1 LDQIL
6 EEAIIINFFNDL
18 IKPIS
23 IFFIFAILGLL
34 TEKIILMRLLSTKI
48 AKNYL
53 LKIIIKSF
61 NWVFSIFFIIIGLHI
76 ALYNY
81 PYIYQNSFL
90 INKILTSLEIFIV
103 FLFIARISS
112 KIIVYYFSKNDSI
125 LPATSIIS
133 NVIFISV
140 IFLGILVILEGIG
153 ISDVPILTTF
163 GVGGLAVSLALQDTL
178 SNFFAGI
185 HILASKKIQPGNTI
199 ILENGQRGK
208 VTDINW
214 RNTTLLTPD
223 NNMIIIPNSKIS
235 TSIITNYSFPEE
247 NFSVSL
253 QIGISYDS
261 DLDDTEEKTLNFL
274 KNFVQHTPGCVKN
287 VDPTLR
293 YQKFD
298 NSCITFS
305 IYLRV
310 ESYSD
315 QFIVLHKL
323 IKSIHKFYSENNIE
337 IPYPIQNIILEKSN
351 GLKNHL

>member
-1 LDQIL
+1 M
-6 EEAIIINFFNDL
+6 F
-18 IKPIS
+18 
-23 IFFIFAILGLL
+23 
-34 TEKIILMRLLSTKI
+34 
-48 AKNYL
+48 
-53 LKIIIKSF
+53 
-61 NWVFSIFFIIIGLHI
+61 
-76 ALYNY
+76 
-81 PYIYQNSFL
+81 
-90 INKILTSLEIFIV
+90 TSLEILIV
-103 FLFIARISS
+103 FLFLARTTS
-112 KIIVYYFSKNDSI
+112 KIIVHFFSKNDSI

-133 NVIFISV
+133 NVIFIAV
-140 IFLGILVILEGIG
+140 IFLGILVMLEGIG

-223 NNMIIIPNSKIS
+223 NNLIIIPNSKIS

-261 DLDDTEEKTLNFL
+261 NLNEVEEKTVNFL
-274 KNFVQHTPGCVKN
+274 KNFVQNTPGCVKN
-287 VDPTLR
+287 IDPILR

-298 NSCITFS
+298 NSCITLS
-305 IYLRV
+305 IYIRV
-310 ESYSD
+310 QSYSD
-315 QFIVLHKL
+315 QFVVLHEL
-323 IKSIHKFYSENNIE
+323 IKSIHKFYKENHIE
-337 IPYPIQNIILEKSN
+337 IPYPIQNIILEKSKKLDN
-351 GLKNHL
+351 SL

>member
-1 LDQIL
+1 
-6 EEAIIINFFNDL
+6 
-18 IKPIS
+18 
-23 IFFIFAILGLL
+23 
-34 TEKIILMRLLSTKI
+34 MVRLLRTKL

-53 LKIIIKSF
+53 LKITIKSF
-61 NWVFSIFFIIIGLHI
+61 NWIFSIFFIAIGLHI

-81 PYIYQNSFL
+81 PFTYQHSFL
-90 INKILTSLEIFIV
+90 INKIFTSLEIFIV
-103 FLFIARISS
+103 FLFIARTSS
-112 KIIVYYFSKNDSI
+112 KIIVHYFSKNDSV

-133 NVIFISV
+133 NVIFIAV

-261 DLDDTEEKTLNFL
+261 DLDDTEEKTINFL
-274 KNFVQHTPGCVKN
+274 KNFVQNTHGCVKD
-287 VDPTLR
+287 VDPILR

-310 ESYSD
+310 ESYPD

-323 IKSIHKFYSENNIE
+323 IKSIHKFYNENRIE
-337 IPYPIQNIILEKSN
+337 IPYPIQNIILENS
-351 GLKNHL
+351 KNLNN

>member
-1 LDQIL
+1 MH
-6 EEAIIINFFNDL
+6 F
-18 IKPIS
+18 
-23 IFFIFAILGLL
+23 
-34 TEKIILMRLLSTKI
+34 
-48 AKNYL
+48 
-53 LKIIIKSF
+53 
-61 NWVFSIFFIIIGLHI
+61 

-81 PYIYQNSFL
+81 PFTYQHSFF
-90 INKILTSLEIFIV
+90 INKIFTSLEIFII
-103 FLFIARISS
+103 FLFLARISS
-112 KIIVYYFSKNDSI
+112 KILIHYFSKNDSI

-133 NVIFISV
+133 NVIFVAV

-253 QIGISYDS
+253 QVGISYDS
-261 DLDDTEEKTLNFL
+261 DLDDVEEKTINFL
-274 KNFVQHTPGCVKN
+274 KNFIKSTPGCVK
-287 VDPTLR
+287 DIEPILR

-305 IYLRV
+305 IYIRV

-323 IKSIHKFYSENNIE
+323 IKSIHKFYNENNIE
-337 IPYPIQNIILEKSN
+337 IPYPTQNVILEKSN
-351 GLKNHL
+351 SFKNQL

>member
-1 LDQIL
+1 
-6 EEAIIINFFNDL
+6 
-18 IKPIS
+18 
-23 IFFIFAILGLL
+23 
-34 TEKIILMRLLSTKI
+34 M
-48 AKNYL
+48 
-53 LKIIIKSF
+53 
-61 NWVFSIFFIIIGLHI
+61 HI

-81 PYIYQNSFL
+81 PFTYQHSFL
-90 INKILTSLEIFIV
+90 INKIFTSLEIFIV
-103 FLFIARISS
+103 FLFIARTSS
-112 KIIVYYFSKNDSI
+112 KIIVHYFSKNDSV

-133 NVIFISV
+133 NVIFIAV

-253 QIGISYDS
+253 QIGISYKS
-261 DLDDTEEKTLNFL
+261 DLDDTEEKTINFL
-274 KNFVQHTPGCVKN
+274 QKFVKNTPGCVKGF
-287 VDPTLR
+287 DPILR

-323 IKSIHKFYSENNIE
+323 IKSIHKFYNENNIE
-337 IPYPIQNIILEKSN
+337 IPYPIQNIILENS
-351 GLKNHL
+351 KNLNN